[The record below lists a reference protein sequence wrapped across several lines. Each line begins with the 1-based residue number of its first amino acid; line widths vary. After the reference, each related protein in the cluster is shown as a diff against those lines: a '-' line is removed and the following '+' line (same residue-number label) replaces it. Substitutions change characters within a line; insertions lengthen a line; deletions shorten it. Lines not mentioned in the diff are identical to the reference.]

1 MACTGESTGVQGKS
15 WSGHRRNEGFPM
27 HRTLTGTIALA
38 LGLALLATAA
48 HADESLNQ
56 RVVQFAADHLGKKVG
71 DGECATLI
79 VEALRT
85 TGAAAPVG
93 DSEGRFTF
101 GKPIERKALT
111 AGDLIHFEKARFEHK
126 SADGGFSWAEFP
138 LHTAIV
144 QRVQG
149 TRVTLLHQNYGGKR
163 TVQRLTLD
171 LADLKRGTVAY
182 FRPQPR

>member
-1 MACTGESTGVQGKS
+1 
-15 WSGHRRNEGFPM
+15 M

-85 TGAAAPVG
+85 AGAAAPVG

-182 FRPQPR
+182 SRPQPR